1 MSLAGMNQVR
11 HFYLGA
17 AYPGHTTIAALKA
30 GTNGDLAL
38 LSQNGTAIGA
48 GKPFVVLHKNNKG
61 TVLTSDVVKPSQ
73 MLYSRSRAYAAQ
85 VLGQVTVSGFT
96 VTVGDLYTVEIAI
109 KEMGSYSTEDEYI
122 KKAFYK
128 AVTGNTAESIVDGLV
143 QSLARNFKREEPTLN
158 TTTPYLLENTTS
170 VNLPDNPYF
179 SFYKNYTDGTAE
191 VGTIT
196 VTAVPTANGV
206 ASVVINGVTIPLALT
221 ALGATT
227 TTTAAEIAAAINAN
241 DPWHTAVAAAAVV
254 TVTAIRRQVESDM
267 ASFSAGTATSAAATL
282 ATTVPGVKGTAA
294 NATLVIKEKNQWI
307 AMTYQVGKKTRTTMP
322 FTVNV
327 KADVLPTLT
336 VIAQKTA
343 VNSGYDI
350 ADMEWYLKGERN
362 DFYREMGYP
371 HNFTNVYDATNSNT
385 YNTVELGYYEI
396 GRDEAKQ
403 SKKAITIAMPV
414 SAKAQMNT
422 MITNLNTIL
431 GAGSIT
437 ALA

>member
-1 MSLAGMNQVR
+1 MALAGQNQVR
-11 HFYLGA
+11 QFYLGA
-17 AYPGHTTIAALKA
+17 AYPGHTTVAALKA

-48 GKPFVVLHKNNKG
+48 GKPFVILHKNNKG

-85 VLGQVTVSGFT
+85 VLGLVTVSGITAT
-96 VTVGDLYTVEIAI
+96 VNDLFTVEIAI
-109 KEMGSYSTEDEYI
+109 KEMGSYSVEDEYI

-128 AVTGNTAESIVDGLV
+128 VVTGNTAESVVDGLV

-158 TTTPYLLENTTS
+158 TTTPYILSGGGTVQLA
-170 VNLPDNPYF
+170 DNPYF
-179 SFYKNYTDGTAE
+179 WFYKGFTDGTAE

-196 VTAVPTANGV
+196 VTAAPTVAGT
-206 ASVVINGVTIPLALT
+206 ASVAINGVTIPISMT
-221 ALGATT
+221 ASGS
-227 TTTAAEIAAAINAN
+227 TTTAAAEIAYAINLN
-241 DPWHTAVAAAAVV
+241 DPWHTATSAAAVV
-254 TVTAIRRQVESDM
+254 TVTAIIKRVEVDM

-282 ATTVPGVKGTAA
+282 ATTVPGVAGTAA
-294 NATLVIKEKNQWI
+294 NAVLVIREKNQWVG
-307 AMTYQVGKKTRTTMP
+307 MTYQAGKRTRTTMP

-336 VIAQKTA
+336 VVAQKPA

-362 DFYREMGYP
+362 DYMREMGYP
-371 HNFTNVYDATNSNT
+371 HNFTNTYDATYSNT
-385 YNTVELGYYEI
+385 YNTVELGYFEI

-414 SAKAQMNT
+414 SAKTQMNT